1 MAEIHFVDGAVHGP
15 TDFGSFDANG
25 YWIPKVVT
33 GITYGTNGFYLD
45 FSDNTSTTTL
55 GEDQTANGNDWT
67 LDNMATTDQVTDSPT
82 DKCPIVWAEKSSGV
96 TFSEGNLRMNLG
108 SYDRAA
114 RTHGLPIIGKYYWEV
129 ESDLTGTGSSYG
141 IHDITLPVG
150 NPALASPN
158 HTNHIR
164 LGSTG
169 NIAKDT
175 TTVFTGGTAPSN
187 GAIIM
192 FAADFDAK
200 LLWVGVNGTWFNS
213 GDPAAGTGYVTTL
226 HNGVRYGINCLSS
239 SADTTAIL
247 NTGQRT
253 FSHTA
258 PSGFVAPTEN
268 NITVDDQNL
277 ESPDFVWIKN
287 RDQADKHHLYDSVR
301 GIQEALYSSATTAE
315 TNEPNGLLDFNAN
328 GFTIGS
334 EAEVNTLNEDYVSWT
349 WKAGGTAVENTDGSI
364 TSSVSANTE
373 SGFSIVSYTG
383 DDAASATVGHG
394 LSQAPEMVIVKNRQ
408 EAISNPAW
416 PVYHSSLGATKFLD
430 LQTTAA
436 EGTATSVWNDT
447 APTSSLVTIGT
458 ADSVNSGSTHIMYC
472 FHSVEGFS
480 KFGSYTGNGSTDG
493 PFVYTGFRPAFVMTK
508 RTNSTNNWVVV
519 DTARSPENVND
530 NILYANLSNAEV
542 ANETIDFDLVSN
554 GFKLRSG
561 TAGNNNTSGSS
572 YIYMAFAEN
581 PFKYATAR

>member
-1 MAEIHFVDGAVHGP
+1 MAYLPLSTANLPDPGIDPAQGSSPEDHFNILGWQGRSSAGTSSYTGLGFQPDFTWIKCRGTAHHNYLVDALRGP
-15 TDFGSFDANG
+15 NNVLSSNLTAAEPAFTPDEFVSFDSDGITVEFASGGGRTNYSSDGPYISWNWKANG
-25 YWIPKVVT
+25 
-33 GITYGTNGFYLD
+33 
-45 FSDNTSTTTL
+45 
-55 GEDQTANGNDWT
+55 
-67 LDNMATTDQVTDSPT
+67 
-82 DKCPIVWAEKSSGV
+82 SGV
-96 TFSEGNLRMNLG
+96 S
-108 SYDRAA
+108 
-114 RTHGLPIIGKYYWEV
+114 
-129 ESDLTGTGSSYG
+129 
-141 IHDITLPVG
+141 
-150 NPALASPN
+150 
-158 HTNHIR
+158 
-164 LGSTG
+164 
-169 NIAKDT
+169 
-175 TTVFTGGTAPSN
+175 
-187 GAIIM
+187 
-192 FAADFDAK
+192 
-200 LLWVGVNGTWFNS
+200 
-213 GDPAAGTGYVTTL
+213 
-226 HNGVRYGINCLSS
+226 
-239 SADTTAIL
+239 
-247 NTGQRT
+247 
-253 FSHTA
+253 
-258 PSGFVAPTEN
+258 
-268 NITVDDQNL
+268 
-277 ESPDFVWIKN
+277 
-287 RDQADKHHLYDSVR
+287 
-301 GIQEALYSSATTAE
+301 
-315 TNEPNGLLDFNAN
+315 
-328 GFTIGS
+328 
-334 EAEVNTLNEDYVSWT
+334 
-349 WKAGGTAVENTDGSI
+349 NTDGSI
-364 TSSVSANTE
+364 TSTVSANTE

-383 DDAASATVGHG
+383 DDAVSATVGHG

-581 PFKYATAR
+581 PFKYSNAR